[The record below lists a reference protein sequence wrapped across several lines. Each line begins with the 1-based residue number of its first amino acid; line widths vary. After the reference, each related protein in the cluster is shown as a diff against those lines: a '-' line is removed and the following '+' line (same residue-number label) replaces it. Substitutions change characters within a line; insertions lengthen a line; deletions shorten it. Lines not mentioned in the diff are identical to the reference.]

1 MQQTGGGARG
11 RRDWLKLGL
20 AGLAV
25 PALAALP
32 GRRAQAAI
40 PDALVAAAKKNGG
53 LNVIALPRDW
63 ANYGEIIDS
72 FTAKYGIKID
82 SANPD
87 GSSAQELQALRS
99 LKGQARCPDSV
110 DVGPSFALIG
120 KQQGLFAANKVSTW
134 DSIPADMKDAD
145 GEWVGDYFGLVSFA
159 ANRSVAKTMPMTW
172 ADLKKPEYKGMIA
185 LNGSPLGAGAA
196 FAAVFA
202 AALANG
208 GSHDDIAPG
217 VHFFGE
223 LAKLGNFNP
232 AKATPAGLVGGQ
244 TPITIDWD
252 YLSLGYRQKAQG
264 KADVTVTIPEGSTP
278 YGSFYCQAVTKGGP
292 NPDAVKLWMEY
303 LYSDEGQLLF
313 LKGFAH
319 PVRYADLV
327 KRNAVP
333 EALAKEL
340 PPAAPYQNVK
350 FASQDQLAKAQK
362 VLADLWPKVVKI

>member
-120 KQQGLFAANKVSTW
+120 KQQG
-134 DSIPADMKDAD
+134 
-145 GEWVGDYFGLVSFA
+145 
-159 ANRSVAKTMPMTW
+159 
-172 ADLKKPEYKGMIA
+172 
-185 LNGSPLGAGAA
+185 
-196 FAAVFA
+196 
-202 AALANG
+202 
-208 GSHDDIAPG
+208 
-217 VHFFGE
+217 
-223 LAKLGNFNP
+223 
-232 AKATPAGLVGGQ
+232 
-244 TPITIDWD
+244 
-252 YLSLGYRQKAQG
+252 
-264 KADVTVTIPEGSTP
+264 
-278 YGSFYCQAVTKGGP
+278 
-292 NPDAVKLWMEY
+292 
-303 LYSDEGQLLF
+303 
-313 LKGFAH
+313 
-319 PVRYADLV
+319 
-327 KRNAVP
+327 
-333 EALAKEL
+333 
-340 PPAAPYQNVK
+340 
-350 FASQDQLAKAQK
+350 
-362 VLADLWPKVVKI
+362 